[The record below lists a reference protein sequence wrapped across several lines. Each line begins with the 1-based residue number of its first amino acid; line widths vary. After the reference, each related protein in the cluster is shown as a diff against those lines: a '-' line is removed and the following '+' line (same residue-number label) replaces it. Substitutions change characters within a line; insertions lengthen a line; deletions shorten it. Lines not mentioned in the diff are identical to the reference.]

1 VVGRHF
7 FDESIYAEHT
17 FMIAFALNKAW
28 PMNQHDSGQ
37 EILTAKTYD
46 ISDIAFNLSGPASVQ
61 IDLYFGWKRELN
73 GDNWRKATD
82 LLAQVIDGELSSD
95 EALALLKCEHR

>member
-1 VVGRHF
+1 MGRHF
-7 FDESIYAEHT
+7 FDESIYTEYP
-17 FMIAFALNKAW
+17 FMIVFALNKAW
-28 PMNQHDSGQ
+28 PMNRHDSGQ
-37 EILTAKTYD
+37 EIPTAKTND

-95 EALALLKCEHR
+95 EALALLKSEHK